1 MGKSAKKY
9 VITTDNNHELDFEFL
24 VDAWGSPFVRR
35 TEVSKFSGG
44 LLHPKTL
51 ANQATRGEGP
61 PYFKHQRYIVY
72 LASDLK
78 DLLVR
83 KSQKPKSKHP
93 RDL

>member
-9 VITTDNNHELDFEFL
+9 IVSEDDQELDFDFL
-24 VDAWGSPFVRR
+24 VKEWGSPFVRR

-83 KSQKPKSKHP
+83 KSQRPKSKHP